1 MYAVKY
7 THLRYNS
14 RHLSKLSAQHVPNDP
29 VKTQSIPHAPE
40 SSVTFFCAIPTFKK
54 KNKKGANLDP
64 HGLISLSAL
73 QLYVNGAMHV
83 CYISFLS
90 FCIMVSRFTHDVVY
104 SCSSFHFIMSHVGNY
119 FLPCALLEC
128 FYLALSS
135 SEIIVYI
142 IFYIRV

>member
-1 MYAVKY
+1 MC
-7 THLRYNS
+7 LMIQS
-14 RHLSKLSAQHVPNDP
+14 RHRAFPMLQKVPSPSSVQFPLSK
-29 VKTQSIPHAPE
+29 K
-40 SSVTFFCAIPTFKK
+40 KK
-54 KNKKGANLDP
+54 KNGANLDP

-135 SEIIVYI
+135 SEIIIYI